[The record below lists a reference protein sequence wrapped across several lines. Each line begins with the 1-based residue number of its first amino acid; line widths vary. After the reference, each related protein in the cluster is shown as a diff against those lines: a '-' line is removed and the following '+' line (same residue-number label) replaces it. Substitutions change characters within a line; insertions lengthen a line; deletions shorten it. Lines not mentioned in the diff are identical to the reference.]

1 MAANQVDFK
10 ILPSDQFSVYSP
22 QTRSDKV
29 ITYFTLLSKLRG
41 DILSVGQEDD
51 PNNIVSAFYINTGNV
66 QTLHL
71 VKADGSEV
79 TASNSFAGTV
89 TSVDMSVPT
98 GFSISGNPITTSGT
112 LAVGFASGY
121 SLPTNAIQATW
132 TTAYNRSLTSAAV
145 TGTSTKTL
153 TLNQQNGGTITA
165 SWSDIDTG
173 LTSVGLTMP
182 AAFSVANSPLTAN
195 GTLAVTA
202 AGLSSQYI
210 RGDGQLANFPT
221 PGGGGSSVNY
231 YLNGSVSQGTF
242 GGVTYYELSKTPIAG
257 AGTNFTRT
265 SASGD
270 GYVASFI
277 TDAND
282 PDQINIPGGNWNL
295 EFYFNS
301 SSSGGHPAFYGE
313 LYKVSVSNV
322 FTLIA
327 SGSVN
332 PESITG
338 GTSVDQYYTS
348 IAVPQT
354 ALLATDRLAIRV
366 YVIVDGRNVTLHTEN
381 SNFSEV
387 ITTFSTGLNSLN
399 GLSDQVQYFAVGTS
413 GTDFSISSS
422 VDTHT
427 FNLPTAS
434 ATNRGALSS
443 ADWTTFNSKQGT
455 ITLTTTGTTGA
466 ATFISNTL
474 NIPSYTD
481 QFVGTVTSVNLTA
494 GTGITVSGGPITTS
508 GSITVNNSDRG
519 SSQNIFKNF
528 AVAGQSTIVA
538 DTNDDTLTIVA
549 GSGVTLT
556 TNDTTDT
563 LTISASGSG
572 GTVTSVGTSAPLT
585 GGPITATG
593 TIGITQSGVSTDGYL
608 SSTDWNTFNNKQS
621 TLLFSGPLVN
631 TSGTVSIPVA
641 TTSVSG
647 YLNNTD
653 WTTFNSKQNAITL
666 TTTGTTGAATLIGA
680 TLNIPNYADQFVGTV
695 TSVNMSVPTGFAI
708 SGNPITTSGTLAVAF
723 AAGYSLPTNASQTT
737 WNTAYND
744 SITAFAYNTS
754 TAVLTL
760 TQQDAGTLTAT
771 VTLQPFSTSNL
782 AEGTNLYYTDTR
794 ARLAL
799 SAGTGIS
806 YDSATGIIT
815 NSAPDQTVVLTG
827 GTGITTSGTYPSFTV
842 TNSDRGSSQNI
853 FKNIAVAGQ
862 STIVADTN
870 DDTLT
875 VVAGSGVTITTNDT
889 TDTITISATGSGGS
903 VTSVGTTAPITGGT
917 ITTTGTIGITQ
928 SGAAADGYL
937 SSTDWNTFNNKQNA
951 LTNPVT
957 GTGTTNYVSKFT
969 SGSAIGNSQIFDDG
983 TSVGIGTASPLAK
996 LHVAGTVATDS
1007 ALADVSAYR
1016 IIKPNSGFRVTA
1028 NSSETGAIKITYPV
1042 GFTNTM
1048 HRIKLNVYEYVTN
1061 ESFTIYFG
1069 GYNYAPGSSWYNPFA
1084 YILGNPSKDQNYTVR
1099 FGYNGT
1105 SMVVYIGELATGW
1118 TYPQIFIEEVE
1129 LGYGGMSNTWRDGA
1143 WTISFEASAFQNVTE
1158 TVSNTQA
1165 TNLARSGSNA
1175 YYGFG
1180 NVGIGTTSPGSL
1192 LQVGNA
1198 GAAPT
1203 GLATLTLTGANTA
1216 PQIATKPGLYH
1227 RHAVGLG
1234 VFSDYAMSF
1243 QVNGSSALSDAM
1255 FITNDSKVGIG
1266 TTGPLAKLEVSAGA
1280 GTPAFNNGIAIVT
1293 GNSTFTTGHGG
1304 ILQFQ
1309 NEDVITAA
1317 VRGVRESGWGSGLAL
1332 YTHNTS
1338 SGNTFGTTVVE
1349 RMRIT
1354 ESGNV
1359 GIGTTAPQA
1368 PLHVIA
1374 ASSANDALIQE
1385 WSYTS
1390 ADLDVYSL
1398 MLKQTVTSGVV
1409 RYNFSM
1415 VNNSTAYNDVLVLD
1429 RGKVGIGTTNPDVK
1443 FHVQGSNLM
1452 ATLRNSD
1459 TAANQY
1465 SQLEF
1470 VAGSR
1475 YAYIWLG
1482 NQNTTSWAGDGG
1494 LNIYTDFGNM
1504 DFWTAGTQKMRL
1516 TASGN
1521 LGIGTTNPTQIL
1533 HVTGNIRVTG
1543 AYYDSG
1549 NSAGTSGQILSS
1561 TATGTSWIATTGGTV
1576 TSVGLTGGTGITIS
1590 GGPITT
1596 SGSITVTNSAPDQT
1610 VVLTGGTGITTSGTY
1625 PSFTVTNSAP
1635 DQTVA
1640 LTAGTGISI
1649 SGTYPSFTITNTSA
1663 GGGTITGSGTTN
1675 YVSKFTSA
1683 SAIGDSS
1690 IFDNGNV
1697 GIGTALPGYKLDVDG
1712 GSALATAR
1720 FYNSSNVATVVYVG
1734 DSGNTDYSDIIL
1746 QTNSG
1751 NGEIFKAGTGYTSY
1765 GGALALNIYNSNGAI
1780 AFHPNNTANAMFIA
1794 TNSNVGINTTSPSYK
1809 LDVFSGSITSRRGL
1823 SSPRFSSTGEYNYGV
1838 TNSPTWNVNQGA
1850 YTNNNATSPDGTTTA
1865 GTYTLTT
1872 VSWDLYQTIPVTSG
1886 VEYTVGAWVK
1896 LGTATNFCIV
1906 INNTLA
1912 WNTVGGKAFDS
1923 SDGLSTSKWTHISFT
1938 FTGPASGN
1946 VNLHIGAHSESGV
1959 PQQTAGTV
1967 FLWNWEMSLLSSTW
1981 IGKVDDEIR
1990 LPGSSIWTSRGN
2002 VGIANTSAP
2011 IKLYVGS
2018 VLTGTNGNGTYASDA
2033 IAVNS
2038 SESITIGPDRRAD
2051 WTLNAATATST
2062 TFQSKLN
2069 IWSDNEDHITFG
2081 GASTHLVSAWESFKI
2096 WINND
2101 SADAGTLH
2109 LYHTSSKT
2117 EFVRFAGSGNSW
2129 INGGNVGIGTTAPYG
2144 RLELNGS
2151 GQSWTTAPAIRM
2163 WDSFNSKG
2171 WLVGNVNNIT
2181 PGDFYIRTLP
2191 SVSGDPG
2198 SGQQEFTI
2206 KHATGNVGIGTTSP
2220 TGRLDIRSSGL
2231 DTNPLTIYGTT
2242 SGAKMFDFR
2251 DDSVSGVTA
2260 AMFRMY
2266 NASGTETVRL
2276 FPGTTTTHHSW
2287 ILPTGNFG
2295 IGTTAPKSKLQIVG
2309 PTLTTNNENTYAVWV
2324 SDTGDDTKALLLGYD
2339 LVNDVGVIQ
2348 AVDQA
2353 LAWKNISIASNGG
2366 NVLIG
2371 TTTDNGY
2378 KLNVN
2383 GSGYFNGTG
2392 YFENRVQT
2400 NNSFSDANNVRVLKP
2415 LGGSRNS
2422 TTPTETGAIK
2432 ITYPVGYTNTMH
2444 RVKLNIYNYSG
2455 NQAYT
2460 VYFGGYNYGPGP
2472 YWVNVFAYTIGPSS
2486 TDFNPTVRFGY
2497 DGTKMVVYVGELNT
2511 SWSYPQFFIEEVET
2525 GFNLASQFA
2534 TDAWSI
2540 GLEASAFQNVTDSIP
2555 NTSSTNW
2562 ARSGSSAYYGFGNV
2576 GIGTTAPNSKLSVNG
2591 GDFEFNRGTGALGN
2605 YYVVINKGASND
2617 GGIILRRDNA
2627 NDWQISNLAGTGN
2640 LSFYAYGAA
2649 SEVLTILRSN
2659 GNVGINNTNPS
2670 YRLDVTGDA
2679 RINTGALGVNIA
2691 PSATDGRID
2700 ASNDIVAFSSSD
2712 LRLKENIKPIENAL
2726 DKVKS
2731 LTGVEFD
2738 WKPELKHAHGYEGH
2752 DTGVIAQ
2759 EVQEVMP
2766 TAIRT
2771 NDTGYL
2777 AVRYE
2782 KLIGLLIEG
2791 MKEQQLQIDEL
2802 KSKLK

>member
-121 SLPTNAIQATW
+121 SLPTDAIQATW

-153 TLNQQNGGTITA
+153 TLNQQDGGTITA

-257 AGTNFTRT
+257 AGTNFTR
-265 SASGD
+265 AHGSGD
-270 GYVASFI
+270 GYIASFI

-301 SSSGGHPAFYGE
+301 SSSGGSPAFYGE

-338 GTSVDQYYTS
+338 GTTVDQYYTS

-366 YVIVDGRNVTLHTEN
+366 YVIVSGKNITLHTEN

-413 GTDFSISSS
+413 GTDFAISSS
-422 VDTHT
+422 LDTHT

-434 ATNRGALSS
+434 AANRGALSS

-455 ITLTTTGTTGA
+455 ITLTTTGSTGA

-608 SSTDWNTFNNKQS
+608 SSIDWNTFNSKQS
-621 TLLFSGPLVN
+621 TLVFSGPLVN

-723 AAGYSLPTNASQTT
+723 DTGYSLPTNASQTT

-771 VTLQPFSTSNL
+771 VTLQPFTTTNL
-782 AEGTNLYYTDTR
+782 AEGTNLYYTDAR

-806 YDSATGIIT
+806 YDNATGIIT

-862 STIVADTN
+862 STIVADVN

-969 SGSAIGNSQIFDDG
+969 SSSAIGNSQIFDDG
-983 TSVGIGTASPLAK
+983 TNVGIGTASPLAK

-1129 LGYGGMSNTWRDGA
+1129 LGYSGMSNTWRDGA

-1180 NVGIGTTSPGSL
+1180 NVGIGTT
-1192 LQVGNA
+1192 
-1198 GAAPT
+1198 
-1203 GLATLTLTGANTA
+1203 
-1216 PQIATKPGLYH
+1216 
-1227 RHAVGLG
+1227 
-1234 VFSDYAMSF
+1234 
-1243 QVNGSSALSDAM
+1243 
-1255 FITNDSKVGIG
+1255 
-1266 TTGPLAKLEVSAGA
+1266 
-1280 GTPAFNNGIAIVT
+1280 
-1293 GNSTFTTGHGG
+1293 
-1304 ILQFQ
+1304 
-1309 NEDVITAA
+1309 
-1317 VRGVRESGWGSGLAL
+1317 
-1332 YTHNTS
+1332 
-1338 SGNTFGTTVVE
+1338 
-1349 RMRIT
+1349 
-1354 ESGNV
+1354 
-1359 GIGTTAPQA
+1359 APQA

-1374 ASSANDALIQE
+1374 ASNANDALIQE

-1390 ADLDVYSL
+1390 GNIDVYSL

-1429 RGKVGIGTTNPDVK
+1429 RGNVGIGTTSPTQKLDV
-1443 FHVQGSNLM
+1443 
-1452 ATLRNSD
+1452 ATGDIALGYNQTTTNRLYKNFA
-1459 TAANQY
+1459 TAHAAGNVP
-1465 SQLEF
+1465 SQLSMVLDDGSDGAVRIKNTRTGSYNSQAIHFDVHEGG
-1470 VAGSR
+1470 VAAR
-1475 YAYIWLG
+1475 ADAMIINYTG
-1482 NQNTTSWAGDGG
+1482 NV
-1494 LNIYTDFGNM
+1494 
-1504 DFWTAGTQKMRL
+1504 
-1516 TASGN
+1516 
-1521 LGIGTTNPTQIL
+1521 GIGTTGPGFKLTVAAASATDSDILLAGMTGVSNGFTVRRVSSSFVYSMIDGGLGINNAAPTQAL
-1533 HVTGNIRVTG
+1533 HVTGNARVTG
-1543 AYYDSG
+1543 AFIDSG

-1561 TATGTSWIATTGGTV
+1561 TATGTSWIAASSGSV
-1576 TSVGLTGGTGITIS
+1576 TSVDLTAGTGISVS

-1596 SGSITVTNSAPDQT
+1596 SGSITVTNTAPDQT
-1610 VVLTGGTGITTSGTY
+1610 VALTGAGTTTISGTYPSFTITSNDQYVGTVTSVGLTGGTGISISGGPITG
-1625 PSFTVTNSAP
+1625 SGSITVTNSAP

-1675 YVSKFTSA
+1675 YVPKWTSA
-1683 SAIGDSS
+1683 SAIGDSAITDDGTTVALVS
-1690 IFDNGNV
+1690 RALSGTSATFSSSVTAGGELNIGTGALSSDRMMQVSGTSFTSGTSQFAAVFNPTFGNTISNLYGIYISLASGTSVTNRYQLYVDGAGAGTATNDYAIYSANTAKSYFAGKVGINTTAPLAILSVGSGSLGDDNLPIQISTAGGITERYIAINKNGAYGLIVGYNENAAGLSGVGAYIRQVTADPLYFLVNNTTTAMTILSGGNV
-1697 GIGTALPGYKLDVDG
+1697 GINTTAPGYKLDVNG
-1712 GSALATAR
+1712 GSAFRDTIR
-1720 FYNSSNVATVVYVG
+1720 VVATPTDVAYLSWTG
-1734 DSGNTDYSDIIL
+1734 TNT
-1746 QTNSG
+1746 
-1751 NGEIFKAGTGYTSY
+1751 
-1765 GGALALNIYNSNGAI
+1765 GALSLLHAGSV
-1780 AFHPNNTANAMFIA
+1780 TAQI
-1794 TNSNVGINTTSPSYK
+1794 
-1809 LDVFSGSITSRRGL
+1809 L
-1823 SSPRFSSTGEYNYGV
+1823 
-1838 TNSPTWNVNQGA
+1838 
-1850 YTNNNATSPDGTTTA
+1850 
-1865 GTYTLTT
+1865 
-1872 VSWDLYQTIPVTSG
+1872 
-1886 VEYTVGAWVK
+1886 
-1896 LGTATNFCIV
+1896 
-1906 INNTLA
+1906 
-1912 WNTVGGKAFDS
+1912 
-1923 SDGLSTSKWTHISFT
+1923 
-1938 FTGPASGN
+1938 ASGN
-1946 VNLHIGAHSESGV
+1946 SYL
-1959 PQQTAGTV
+1959 
-1967 FLWNWEMSLLSSTW
+1967 
-1981 IGKVDDEIR
+1981 
-1990 LPGSSIWTSRGN
+1990 
-2002 VGIANTSAP
+2002 
-2011 IKLYVGS
+2011 
-2018 VLTGTNGNGTYASDA
+2018 
-2033 IAVNS
+2033 
-2038 SESITIGPDRRAD
+2038 
-2051 WTLNAATATST
+2051 
-2062 TFQSKLN
+2062 
-2069 IWSDNEDHITFG
+2069 
-2081 GASTHLVSAWESFKI
+2081 
-2096 WINND
+2096 
-2101 SADAGTLH
+2101 
-2109 LYHTSSKT
+2109 
-2117 EFVRFAGSGNSW
+2117 
-2129 INGGNVGIGTTAPYG
+2129 NGGNVGIGTTAPNAKLDVAGGINTRNTRVNSAEKYPVG
-2144 RLELNGS
+2144 HYSFGETVFEIDPTWTEAQLQDFFNS
-2151 GQSWTTAPAIRM
+2151 GGVSWTADSTAPGGYAIQIDGSANVGAGEY
-2163 WDSFNSKG
+2163 DSGFPYIPVDSSQDDWYYMECYIRNDAGSSIQHYMGGIDFNQNFSSLGGNPGSYTYNVMFNYNPGTSWTKVYGYWNGFGSSYGSAGTGNTNNWVSGTKYFTPQALFNYGLSSGIRRCYISG
-2171 WLVGNVNNIT
+2171 WKCVRVRATGNRYYSNNVLVSGNVGIGIT
-2181 PGDFYIRTLP
+2181 VPGAKLEVAGASNGTAKI
-2191 SVSGDPG
+2191 GDPG
-2198 SGQQEFTI
+2198 FGSNYTAISLNGTLSTSDYNILSAVGDKDLYINRPTGWAIRFRKANVDQVVI
-2206 KHATGNVGIGTTSP
+2206 LDNGNVGIGT
-2220 TGRLDIRSSGL
+2220 G
-2231 DTNPLTIYGTT
+2231 
-2242 SGAKMFDFR
+2242 
-2251 DDSVSGVTA
+2251 
-2260 AMFRMY
+2260 
-2266 NASGTETVRL
+2266 
-2276 FPGTTTTHHSW
+2276 
-2287 ILPTGNFG
+2287 
-2295 IGTTAPKSKLQIVG
+2295 
-2309 PTLTTNNENTYAVWV
+2309 
-2324 SDTGDDTKALLLGYD
+2324 
-2339 LVNDVGVIQ
+2339 
-2348 AVDQA
+2348 
-2353 LAWKNISIASNGG
+2353 
-2366 NVLIG
+2366 
-2371 TTTDNGY
+2371 
-2378 KLNVN
+2378 
-2383 GSGYFNGTG
+2383 
-2392 YFENRVQT
+2392 
-2400 NNSFSDANNVRVLKP
+2400 
-2415 LGGSRNS
+2415 
-2422 TTPTETGAIK
+2422 
-2432 ITYPVGYTNTMH
+2432 
-2444 RVKLNIYNYSG
+2444 
-2455 NQAYT
+2455 
-2460 VYFGGYNYGPGP
+2460 
-2472 YWVNVFAYTIGPSS
+2472 
-2486 TDFNPTVRFGY
+2486 
-2497 DGTKMVVYVGELNT
+2497 
-2511 SWSYPQFFIEEVET
+2511 
-2525 GFNLASQFA
+2525 
-2534 TDAWSI
+2534 
-2540 GLEASAFQNVTDSIP
+2540 
-2555 NTSSTNW
+2555 
-2562 ARSGSSAYYGFGNV
+2562 
-2576 GIGTTAPNSKLSVNG
+2576 
-2591 GDFEFNRGTGALGN
+2591 
-2605 YYVVINKGASND
+2605 
-2617 GGIILRRDNA
+2617 
-2627 NDWQISNLAGTGN
+2627 
-2640 LSFYAYGAA
+2640 
-2649 SEVLTILRSN
+2649 
-2659 GNVGINNTNPS
+2659 PS
-2670 YRLDVTGDA
+2670 YRLDVSGDA
-2679 RINTGALGVNIA
+2679 RILSGSLGVGVA
-2691 PSATDGRID
+2691 PNATDGRID

-2726 DKVKS
+2726 EKVKS

-2782 KLIGLLIEG
+2782 KLIGLLIEAN
-2791 MKEQQLQIDEL
+2791 KELAARVEEL
-2802 KSKLK
+2802 ESKFK